1 MGFPKNAA
9 VNTTSVLEQPEV
21 GKLIDELRQ
30 LTNLTQA
37 QLAETLGVAY
47 ATINR
52 WENGHIQPSPLAI
65 KQFRALALID
75 QLSQSSSETLRA
87 GIQRLLT
94 QHFSHEG

>member
-9 VNTTSVLEQPEV
+9 VNTKSVLEQPEV
-21 GKLIDELRQ
+21 GKLIDELGQ

-37 QLAETLGVAY
+37 QLAEILGVAY

-65 KQFRALALID
+65 KQFRALID

>member
-9 VNTTSVLEQPEV
+9 VNTKSVLEQPEV
-21 GKLIDELRQ
+21 GKLIDELGQ
-30 LTNLTQA
+30 LTNLTQG
-37 QLAETLGVAY
+37 QLAEILGVAY

-65 KQFRALALID
+65 KQFRALID
-75 QLSQSSSETLRA
+75 QLSESSSQTLRA

>member
-1 MGFPKNAA
+1 MGFPKNAG
-9 VNTTSVLEQPEV
+9 VNTTSVLKQPEV
-21 GKLIDELRQ
+21 GKLIHELRQ

-52 WENGHIQPSPLAI
+52 WENGHIQPSPLAL
-65 KQFRALALID
+65 KQLRALID

-94 QHFSHEG
+94 QYFSQEG

>member
-21 GKLIDELRQ
+21 GKLIDELGQ

-37 QLAETLGVAY
+37 QLAETQGVAY

-65 KQFRALALID
+65 KQFRALID
-75 QLSQSSSETLRA
+75 QLSESSSETLRA

>member
-9 VNTTSVLEQPEV
+9 LNTTSVLEQPEV

-30 LTNLTQA
+30 TNLAQA

-47 ATINR
+47 PTINR
-52 WENGHIQPSPLAI
+52 WGNGHIQFSPLAI
-65 KQFRALALID
+65 KQLRVLALLD
-75 QLSQSSSETLRA
+75 QLSQSYSETLRA

>member
-9 VNTTSVLEQPEV
+9 VNTTSVFKQPEV
-21 GKLIDELRQ
+21 GKSIDVRQ
-30 LTNLTQA
+30 LTNLTQG
-37 QLAETLGVAY
+37 QVAETLGVAY

-65 KQFRALALID
+65 KQLRALID

-87 GIQRLLT
+87 GIQRLLR

>member
-37 QLAETLGVAY
+37 QVAETLGVAY
-47 ATINR
+47 VTINR

-65 KQFRALALID
+65 KQFRALID
-75 QLSQSSSETLRA
+75 QLSESSSETLRA